1 MGSEN
6 KICFLFQSTHPRR
19 VWLLV
24 SQISLPTACFN
35 PHTHEGCDIHPDF
48 HLVGF
53 RGFNPHTHEGCDS
66 TCTLMHIFM
75 LKFQSTHP
83 RRVWLI
89 STDKQFGMA
98 KVSIHTPTKG
108 VTFRRSKSSF
118 VAIRFNPHTHEG
130 CDSYGG
136 NIGIAN
142 LKFQSTHPRR
152 VWLCVPYTL
161 IFAIN
166 VSIHTP
172 TKGVTILLIHPLA
185 VILFQSTH
193 PRRVWQPCQ
202 LHRGAACCVFQSTH
216 PRRVWLSKCFK
227 TVCNRCFNPHT
238 HEGCDISP
246 FSWIFHTLCFNPHT
260 HEGCD
265 ITWTDTRPRR

>member
-35 PHTHEGCDIHPDF
+35 PHTHEGCDFPSQ
-48 HLVGF
+48 LVSQQF
-53 RGFNPHTHEGCDS
+53 RSFNPHTHEGCDLS
-66 TCTLMHIFM
+66 CGNI
-75 LKFQSTHP
+75 
-83 RRVWLI
+83 LI
-89 STDKQFGMA
+89 
-98 KVSIHTPTKG
+98 V
-108 VTFRRSKSSF
+108 RLC
-118 VAIRFNPHTHEG
+118 FNPHTHEG

-238 HEGCDISP
+238 HEGCDLFVPRDITR
-246 FSWIFHTLCFNPHT
+246 WCCFNPHT

-265 ITWTDTRPRR
+265 LVLLIMMRR

>member
-24 SQISLPTACFN
+24 SQISLPTACFNPHTHEGCDFPSQLVSQQFRSFNPHTHEGCDLSCGNILIVRLCFN

-130 CDSYGG
+130 CDFTVNVKLLGK
-136 NIGIAN
+136 A
-142 LKFQSTHPRR
+142 
-152 VWLCVPYTL
+152 
-161 IFAIN
+161 

-172 TKGVTILLIHPLA
+172 TKGVTLCK
-185 VILFQSTH
+185 VDNQGTNEFQSTH
-193 PRRVWQPCQ
+193 PRRVWRKPK
-202 LHRGAACCVFQSTH
+202 S
-216 PRRVWLSKCFK
+216 
-227 TVCNRCFNPHT
+227 
-238 HEGCDISP
+238 
-246 FSWIFHTLCFNPHT
+246 
-260 HEGCD
+260 
-265 ITWTDTRPRR
+265 